1 MDTLPPLV
9 LNMIVYAIPLVVIF
23 STYWWLRIRKQHQNA
38 LAYQATVEAGLTEPP
53 SLHPVIDPAQCL
65 GCGSCVKACPER
77 IVLGLVDRKAKLIN
91 PTHCIGHSA
100 CKRACPTGAISL
112 VFGTQ
117 NRGIDIPAV
126 DEKFETNVPGVFIAG
141 ELGGMGLIRN
151 AITQGWQAMNA
162 IAKMK
167 QLGKGNDYD
176 VIVVGAGPAGFSAT
190 LAAMEKKL
198 RVLTLEQDSLG
209 GTVAHYPRG
218 KIVMTAPV
226 HLPIIGKTRMRETT
240 KEALMTF
247 WTDVA
252 TKTGLKVK
260 YNERVENVEKNGNGY
275 IVSTTK
281 GRYTTHAV
289 LLSIGRRGTPRK
301 LGVDGEDHEKVVYR
315 LIDPEQYRGRNVLV
329 VGGGDAALE
338 AAISIAKEPGTSV
351 TLSYRSASFSRAKEK
366 NRELVAKI
374 EQEGLLNVQLE
385 SVVKRIDDT
394 KVILEKDNREIEI
407 DNDAIIVCAGGIL
420 PTKFLKDIGIEVET
434 KYGTL

>member
-1 MDTLPPLV
+1 MGFLPPQY
-9 LNMIVYAIPLVVIF
+9 LNLIIYFIPLTVILGV
-23 STYWWLRIRKQHQNA
+23 YWWLRVRRQRQNA
-38 LAYQATVEAGLTEPP
+38 MAYEETLAAGLTEPP
-53 SLHPVIDPAQCL
+53 SLHPIIDPSHCL

-91 PTHCIGHSA
+91 PAHCIGHGA
-100 CKRACPTGAISL
+100 CKRACPTGAITL

-117 NRGIDIPAV
+117 NRGIDIPAI
-126 DEKFETNVPGVFIAG
+126 DEQFETNVPGVFIAG

-167 QLGKGNDYD
+167 QTGGGNDYD
-176 VIVVGAGPAGFSAT
+176 VIVIGAGPAGFSAT

-198 RVLTLEQDSLG
+198 RVLTLEQDSFG

-240 KEALMTF
+240 KEALMSF

-252 TKTGLKVK
+252 EKTGLKVN
-260 YNERVENVEKNGNGY
+260 YNERVDTVTKEGNGF
-275 IVSTTK
+275 IVKTTK
-281 GRYTTHAV
+281 GNYSTHAV

-301 LGVDGEDHEKVVYR
+301 LGVPGEEHEKVVYR
-315 LIDPEQYRGRNVLV
+315 LIDPQQYRGKHVLV

-338 AAISIAKEPGTSV
+338 AATSIAREPDTTV

-366 NRELVAKI
+366 NRELVAKTKA
-374 EQEGLLNVQLE
+374 EGRLNVLLE
-385 SVVKRIDDT
+385 SVARKIDDR
-394 KVILEKDNREIEI
+394 KVTLEKDNREIEI

-420 PTKFLKDIGIEVET
+420 PTKFLQDIGIEVET